1 MGKFW
6 KWIIGIVVIL
16 VGVYIVRGMMAAKNK
31 TEKVATEKVSQ
42 RTIIET
48 VNASGKI
55 YPETEI
61 KITPEY
67 SGQITELKVS
77 EGDYVKKGQVLAR
90 ISNRMAIE
98 APMNGIVSSLKVK
111 KGESVAGNTFNVG
124 TEIMTVADMSV
135 LELRVEVGENDIIKV
150 QVGDSADIEVDA
162 YNNRKFKGVVTQ
174 IANATRTTAV
184 AMTSNDV
191 TSYEVKIRL
200 DSASYQD
207 LNDSAGKTTPFRR
220 GMNASA
226 DIKTRKVENVLA
238 VPIMAVNARLKD
250 SDQSLEEKKKED
262 KEKKEEEDIS
272 NAPTADELEEVVFVV
287 DKEGRV
293 KKRVVETGIQ
303 DINYIEITKGL
314 QAGEEVVTGPYN
326 AISKNLKNGTKVK
339 IVPRDKLFE
348 N

>member
-1 MGKFW
+1 MGKTW
-6 KWIIGIVVIL
+6 KWILLIIVL
-16 VGVYIVRGMMAAKNK
+16 LAAAFIVRGMIAAKNK
-31 TEKVATEKVSQ
+31 TEKVATEKVTQ

-55 YPETEI
+55 YPETEV

-67 SGQITELKVS
+67 PGQVTELKVS
-77 EGDYVKKGQVLAR
+77 EGEYVKKGQVLANVGGR
-90 ISNRMAIE
+90 GIT
-98 APMNGIVSSLKVK
+98 APINGIVSSLKVK
-111 KGESVAGNTFNVG
+111 KGESVAGNTFSVG
-124 TEIMTVADMSV
+124 TEIMTIADMSI
-135 LELRVEVGENDIIKV
+135 LELRVDVGENDIIKV

-174 IANATRTTAV
+174 IANTTKAATV

-200 DSASYQD
+200 DSVSYKD
-207 LNDSAGKTTPFRR
+207 LSDSAGSGTPFRR

-238 VPIMAVNARLKD
+238 VPIMAVNARVKD
-250 SDQSLEEKKKED
+250 SDKSMGEKKKEQG
-262 KEKKEEEDIS
+262 KEENDMT
-272 NAPTADELEEVVFVV
+272 NASTADALEEVVFVV
-287 DKEGRV
+287 EKEGTVRKV
-293 KKRVVETGIQ
+293 VVESGIQ

-314 QAGEEVVTGPYN
+314 QPGEEVVTGPYN
-326 AISKNLKNGTKVK
+326 AISKNLKTGTKVK
-339 IVPRDKLFE
+339 VVPRDKLFE

>member
-1 MGKFW
+1 MSKTW
-6 KWIIGIVVIL
+6 KWILLVVIL
-16 VGVYIVRGMMAAKNK
+16 LATAFLVRGMIAARNK
-31 TEKVATEKVSQ
+31 TEKVATEKVTR

-55 YPETEI
+55 YPETEV
-61 KITPEY
+61 KISPEY

-90 ISNRMAIE
+90 VSNRINIE
-98 APMNGIVSSLKVK
+98 APIAGIVSSLKVK
-111 KGESVAGNTFNVG
+111 KGESVAGNTFSVG

-150 QVGDSADIEVDA
+150 QTGDSADIEVDA

-174 IANATRTTAV
+174 IANTTKTTGMT
-184 AMTSNDV
+184 MTSNDV

-200 DSASYQD
+200 DSASYKD
-207 LNDSAGKTTPFRR
+207 LADSAGSGTPFRR

-226 DIKTRKVENVLA
+226 DIRTRKAENVLA
-238 VPIMAVNARLKD
+238 VPIMAVNARVKD
-250 SDQSLEEKKKED
+250 SDKSMEEKKKED
-262 KEKKEEEDIS
+262 GKEDDMT
-272 NAPTADELEEVVFVV
+272 NTPAADELEEIVFVV
-287 DKEGRV
+287 EKDGTV
-293 KKRVVETGIQ
+293 KKVAVESGIQ

-314 QAGEEVVTGPYN
+314 DEGEEVVTGPYN
-326 AISKNLKNGTKVK
+326 AISKNLKTGMKVK
-339 IVPRDKLFE
+339 VVPRDKLFE